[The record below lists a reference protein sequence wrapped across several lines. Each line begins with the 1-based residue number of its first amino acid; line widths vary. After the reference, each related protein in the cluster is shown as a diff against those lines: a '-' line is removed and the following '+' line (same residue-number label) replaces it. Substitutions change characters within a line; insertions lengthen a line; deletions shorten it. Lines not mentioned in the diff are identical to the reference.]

1 MLYRKGGDILT
12 SLSWALGAQDIS
24 SDGIE
29 DCGIQISPATKHSDK
44 ATVLHNAAYMINDL
58 IHEEISRQAAIKRDH
73 LSSFNVD
80 SELLN
85 VNPLLLDFMNSIT
98 ATIQAP
104 NTRKVE

>member
-1 MLYRKGGDILT
+1 
-12 SLSWALGAQDIS
+12 
-24 SDGIE
+24 
-29 DCGIQISPATKHSDK
+29 
-44 ATVLHNAAYMINDL
+44 MINDL